1 MKTKSARP
9 RHSGKAPRKTGSD
22 VGTSAPALRYIE
34 SSALVASLL
43 EGDLHAKSSTQGKGQ
58 AVISALTAT
67 ETMRAIVRAK
77 FAERIT
83 AQRYRTVVRNLS
95 RFLKKCFIAEVN
107 EAVLERAGRP
117 FPIEPV
123 RTLDAIHL
131 ATLENLAES
140 PAQVIVVTRDH
151 RVRDNAI
158 ALGYQVA

>member
-1 MKTKSARP
+1 
-9 RHSGKAPRKTGSD
+9 
-22 VGTSAPALRYIE
+22 
-34 SSALVASLL
+34 
-43 EGDLHAKSSTQGKGQ
+43 
-58 AVISALTAT
+58 
-67 ETMRAIVRAK
+67 MRAIVRAK